1 MTEKNFEWLR
11 TEKIKEAQK
20 MMEDGLPIEV
30 ICKMLGLSP
39 WELQNLRQ
47 SGDAHFKWLN
57 WYACIAKLT
66 GVAWGY
72 VS

>member
-1 MTEKNFEWLR
+1 MLKIKTSNIYQSIAIYSIIGRLKSIRKMTEKNFEWLR

-39 WELQNLRQ
+39 
-47 SGDAHFKWLN
+47 
-57 WYACIAKLT
+57 
-66 GVAWGY
+66 
-72 VS
+72 